1 MGFKLPV
8 SRSQESLKCKSKS
21 FMIDHIHIDEVSPRS
36 NIHPEQVIGE
46 IKKND
51 KKNQTKK
58 GVFFN
63 EDEIY

>member
-1 MGFKLPV
+1 
-8 SRSQESLKCKSKS
+8 
-21 FMIDHIHIDEVSPRS
+21 MIDNIHIDEVSPRS

-63 EDEIY
+63 EDEIYQSKSGHEKSADNS